1 MPDIKHY
8 FRSGK
13 MNKDLDE
20 RLVPNG
26 EYRDALN
33 IEMSTSDGDDVGT
46 VQNVR
51 GTTQVLGKVY
61 DSNKKTITSNWGTD
75 SFGLT
80 NAICVGTKLN
90 NENDRIYWFIK
101 ADEAD
106 CIAEYDDNTGVI
118 SPVLVDANNILGFET
133 NTYITGINVLDG
145 MLMWTD
151 GEKEPKKIDI
161 EIFKSGCSSNFTTHT
176 KYTGQKILPE
186 NLSAA
191 SSFTEQHTTV
201 AKKAPMGKPTL
212 TMSSSTRGGNGTGS
226 SSVNVSNAVN
236 TTFTDSEGVA
246 KAAGTSLPLTFSPL
260 PNWIVGDIIT
270 CTAIYEDLGQQ
281 ETFEIKLL
289 INAIS
294 ANNTFTCIIQSIPV
308 EIPYVPLQWEAILS
322 EEGVLFEK
330 KFVSFAYRWKY
341 YSGEYSTFSP
351 FSELAFLPDTFE
363 YLSTNGYN
371 DGMINNLRQLTIN
384 ITESRPVDVEEVDI
398 LYKETNNSNVYVVDT
413 LKYASD
419 GTFPT
424 DYKLESEII
433 SKTVETN
440 QMIRPWDNVPRKAL
454 AQEVTAN
461 RLIYANY
468 LQNYDIPDF
477 NKPDISMNISQT
489 AITTVKEPQ
498 LSIKSLR
505 TYQAGVVYID
515 QYNRQSP
522 VFTSSNASKQ
532 TSKDYAKTVNAVNVT
547 LNNQPPDW
555 ATHFK
560 YYVKETSNEY
570 YNLAMDRYYLAEDGN
585 VWLSFPSSERN
596 KVDEET
602 YLILK
607 KKHDSDD
614 FVTTK
619 SRYKILDISN
629 DAPDFLKLKERAIAT
644 GDVIARSSSIPQIG
658 SISFEFLGPDPVA
671 NPSFGEGFSSDAVI
685 QIVVGGVK
693 TDKYK
698 VLSGGPT
705 GDQDGNV
712 ANKKHIYK
720 ITLEEPI
727 KTGDTMVSGLSSGNA
742 FEITLFEEKFE
753 RKAEFYGRFFVKINR
768 DGNFD
773 TNIIASFPEENEEY
787 GISDART
794 IFENCPNT
802 GPGDSTSEASWF
814 DTRARHNKVSQANN
828 GHPKLGSHEMTVVF
842 AGGPK
847 SGEKNFGAS
856 HGVPNDFLGSLQ
868 QHGTLFR
875 FKGSQADALGEIYKV
890 TNCEVVYKYR
900 RNGRKK
906 LFSSKQRRYKI
917 TFEHHK
923 NGTPYEDPF
932 TFPSSGSASNY
943 ADEIQI
949 LQNVIT
955 TDVEVLTS
963 DNPAIWETEPK
974 ETVELDLYYETGLS
988 RPISEHGSTH
998 ALDFKNCYSFGNGV
1012 ESDRINDDYNAPR
1025 MGKGVKVSA
1034 VLDEPYKEERR
1045 KNGLIYSGIFN
1056 STSGVNKLNQFIQ
1069 GEAITK
1075 DLNPHYGG
1083 IQKLHARN
1091 TDLIVLCEDKC
1102 LKVLAN
1108 KDAIFEASG
1117 NPQLTATNR
1126 VLGQAVPFI
1135 GEYGISK
1142 NPESFASYAYRC
1154 YFTDK
1159 SRGVV
1164 IRLSRDGL
1172 TAISEHG
1179 MRDFFKDTLPG
1190 STLIL
1195 GSYDGSKGLYNLT
1208 LDGQT
1213 VAFDEKVKGFPSF
1226 KSFIPEGAISLNN
1239 KYYSFKNGEMFVH
1252 DNAVRNNFYGVQY
1265 ESSVTFLI
1273 NEMPETIKGF
1283 KTLNYGGSPSRVYTN
1298 NYGNSTSTNTKG
1310 WYCDYINTD
1319 TQQGFIKE
1327 FKKKEGRFY
1336 NHIKGEA
1343 TTLENLDSK
1352 EFNVQGIGQLTTI
1365 SGDTALSDRTVTV
1378 SLTGIANSTNPGST
1392 FDVEVGSEIH
1402 STNSSVAVLI
1412 TPDTGS
1418 TLTAGDLSV
1427 AGSATGAYVD
1437 SVSFAQSGLNVIA
1450 TINFTDGV
1458 NMPSSNLNISL
1469 AVTGDGVLNKYKL
1482 QNLVLVDQSDGNIA
1496 TVITYNGSG
1505 NNETANPSGNQ
1516 LGYKAEYGTQNTVA
1530 VVKFN
1535 LNNAYNFKTA
1545 PGFKITVEDNDPES
1559 YYVVTHQD
1567 KDSTGADITIGV
1579 APTTSSN
1586 AKSTAQASDSTLEL
1600 AAANVNIVA
1609 GMTLSAASH
1618 PSGWSVQSGTTVSS
1632 VNGVNIT
1639 LNQDISTSSAD
1650 TPANHEITF
1659 TGPTPTLEDVDQRWF
1674 SVQYKF
1680 PAQDTN
1686 KNEIVFNAESVLEN
1700 DPDQNKITGYNVVGG
1715 NNVGRFATTKQV
1727 KIFGAVGA
1735 DFRVKNF
1742 TTSTASTPAGSTT
1755 VLNLTAVNNDIRPG
1769 MVITGTGVSGTVTV
1783 VSINGTQITMSNNQ
1797 GINSTTLTFSQWWNG
1812 TTFVSSQTDLE
1823 IPSIGFYSVNIPFS
1837 ETSVS
1842 SRYYL
1847 LIEAI
1852 SPTALLP
1859 ITPSSSGDPVLQ
1871 GNVYNSSNVVQN
1883 PFYINQLSNVDLTL
1897 GMATTSDF
1905 TITSSSATKTYTALS
1920 YPVET
1925 SDFAEF
1931 NLTLTATATN
1941 NITKLRDPEVDDWS
1955 NFVSTTDDIDLFAN
1969 AFELDYQ
1976 TPIINIV
1983 NTSNPKTI
1991 SITGKMF
1998 VSKYGSDD
2006 LTSNL
2011 NINSFA
2017 SVSGGSSSGGSRL
2030 YTPTVTGAGGG
2041 IILGQHRATY
2051 NDGNGNSGT
2060 AAKNVLIGTASGTN
2074 LTSGS
2079 GVMYGN
2085 FYGNSYN
2092 EITLTISADSSSAF
2106 HQSTNLTITKTSIVG
2121 IAPSQDLHYSWTAQ
2135 LDEQIDSASDM
2146 TFNIHVAL
2154 ASEP

>member
-51 GTTQVLGKVY
+51 GTTKVVGKVY
-61 DSNKKTITSNWGTD
+61 DSNAKSITSDWSGD

-106 CIAEYDDNTGVI
+106 CIAEYNDLTGII
-118 SPVLVDANNILGFET
+118 SPVLVDANNIL
-133 NTYITGINVLDG
+133 NWQKDTYITGINVLDD
-145 MLMWTD
+145 MLLWTD
-151 GEKEPKKIDI
+151 DVTEPKKIDI
-161 EIFKSGCSSNFTTHT
+161 KIFKSGCSDNFTTHT
-176 KYTGQKILPE
+176 KYTGQKISAAD
-186 NLSAA
+186 LSAA
-191 SSFTEQHTTV
+191 SSFTEEHITV
-201 AKKAPMGKPTL
+201 ARQAPMGKPTL
-212 TMSSSTRGGNGTGS
+212 TMSSSTRGGIGTGT
-226 SSVNVSNAVN
+226 SSVIISSAVA
-236 TTFTDSEGVA
+236 TTFTDTEGIA
-246 KAAGTSLPLTFSPL
+246 KDAGTVLNLNFSPL
-260 PNWIVGDIIT
+260 PNWQNGDIIT
-270 CTAIYEDLGQQ
+270 CTSTYEDLGQQ

-289 INAIS
+289 INSIS
-294 ANNTFTCIIQSIPV
+294 ASNVFNCTIQSIPV
-308 EIPYVPLQWEAILS
+308 ELPYVPLTWEAILS

-371 DGMINNLRQLTIN
+371 DGMINNLRQLSIN
-384 ITESRPVDVEEVDI
+384 ITESRPIDVEEVEI
-398 LYKETNNSNVYVVDT
+398 LYKESNNNNVYVVDT

-424 DYKLESEII
+424 EYKLESEII

-440 QMIRPWDNVPRKAL
+440 QMIRPWDNVPRKAK

-461 RLIYANY
+461 RLIFANY

-477 NKPDISMNISQT
+477 NLPNISMSISQA

-505 TYQAGVVYID
+505 TYQTGVVYID
-515 QYNRQSP
+515 KYNRQSP
-522 VFTSSNASKQ
+522 VFTSSQASKQ
-532 TSKDYAKTVNAVNVT
+532 TSKDYAKTVNSINVT

-607 KKHDSDD
+607 KKHDNNE
-614 FVTTK
+614 FVATK

-644 GDVIARSSSIPQIG
+644 GDVEARSSSIPQIG
-658 SISFEFLGPDPVA
+658 SISFEFRGPDPVA

-685 QIVVGGVK
+685 QIVVGGVA

-698 VLSGGPT
+698 VVSGGPT
-705 GDQDGNV
+705 GDKDTTGSNDQ
-712 ANKKHIYK
+712 KEHIYK

-727 KTGDTMVSGLSSGNA
+727 KTGDTMVSSLSSGDA
-742 FEITLFEEKFE
+742 FEIVLFEEKFE
-753 RKAEFYGRFFVKINR
+753 RKAEFYGRFFVKVNR
-768 DGNFD
+768 DSNFD
-773 TNIIASFPEENEEY
+773 TNIISSFPEENEQF

-794 IFENCPNT
+794 IFQNCPNT
-802 GPGDSTSEASWF
+802 GPGSSASEASWF
-814 DTRARHNKVSQANN
+814 DTEAKHNKVSQANN
-828 GHPKLGSHEMTVVF
+828 GHPKLGSHNMTVVF

-847 SGEKNFGAS
+847 SGEKNFGPS

-868 QHGTLFR
+868 QHDTLFR
-875 FKGSQADALGEIYKV
+875 FKGSQAGALGEIYKV

-900 RNGRKK
+900 RNGRKR

-923 NGTPYEDPF
+923 NGTPYEDAF

-974 ETVELDLYYETGLS
+974 ESVELDLYYETGLS
-988 RPISEHGSTH
+988 RPISQHGQAH
-998 ALDFKNCYSFGNGV
+998 ILDFKNCYSFGNGV

-1034 VLDEPYKEERR
+1034 VLDEPYKEEKR

-1075 DLNPHYGG
+1075 DLNPHYGS

-1108 KDAIFEASG
+1108 KDALFEASG

-1126 VLGQAVPFI
+1126 VLGQSIPFI
-1135 GEYGISK
+1135 GEYGISL

-1179 MRDFFKDTLPG
+1179 MRDYFKDTLPA

-1208 LDGQT
+1208 LNNQT

-1226 KSFIPEGAISLNN
+1226 KSFVPEGALSLNN
-1239 KYYSFKNGEMFVH
+1239 KYYSIKNGELFVH
-1252 DNAVRNNFYGVQY
+1252 TNELRNNFYGVQY
-1265 ESSVTFLI
+1265 ESDVTFLI

-1283 KTLNYGGSPSRVYTN
+1283 KTLNYGGSASKVYTN
-1298 NYGNSTSTNTKG
+1298 NYSNSTSTSTKG
-1310 WYCDYINTD
+1310 WYCDYIHTD

-1327 FKKKEGRFY
+1327 FKRKEGRFY

-1343 TTLENLDSK
+1343 TTLANLDSK
-1352 EFNVQGIGQLTTI
+1352 EFNVQGIGQLTAI
-1365 SGDTALSDRTVTV
+1365 SGDTALSDKTVTV
-1378 SLTGIANSTNPGST
+1378 SLTGIANTTNPGST
-1392 FDVEVGSEIH
+1392 FDVEVGTEIH
-1402 STNSSVAVLI
+1402 STNSSVTVLI
-1412 TPDTGS
+1412 TPNTGS
-1418 TLTAGDLSV
+1418 TLAASDLSV

-1437 SVSFAQSGLNVIA
+1437 SVSFVQSGLNVIA

-1458 NMPSSNLNISL
+1458 NMPSSNLSIAL

-1482 QNLVLVDQSDGNIA
+1482 ENLVIVDQSDGNITQ
-1496 TVITYNGSG
+1496 TVSYTGSG
-1505 NNETANPSGNQ
+1505 NNETANPVGNQ
-1516 LGYKAEYGTQNTVA
+1516 LGYQANYSTKNTVA
-1530 VVKFN
+1530 TVT
-1535 LNNAYNFKTA
+1535 LDLATGYNFNEE
-1545 PGFKITVEDNDPES
+1545 PSFKITIEDDDPES
-1559 YYVVTHQD
+1559 YYVITYQD
-1567 KDSTGADITIGV
+1567 KDVSNNNITIGV
-1579 APTTSSN
+1579 GG
-1586 AKSTAQASDSTLEL
+1586 KIL
-1600 AAANVNIVA
+1600 A
-1609 GMTLSAASH
+1609 
-1618 PSGWSVQSGTTVSS
+1618 
-1632 VNGVNIT
+1632 
-1639 LNQDISTSSAD
+1639 
-1650 TPANHEITF
+1650 
-1659 TGPTPTLEDVDQRWF
+1659 DVDKRVY
-1674 SVQYKF
+1674 SIDYKF

-1686 KNEIVFNAESVLEN
+1686 KNEIIFHSKSVLEN
-1700 DPDQNKITGYNVVGG
+1700 DADVNKISAYDLIGG
-1715 NNVGRFATTKQV
+1715 NTVGRFAETKELKV
-1727 KIFGAVGA
+1727 FGAVGA

-1742 TTSTASTPAGSTT
+1742 TTSTASTSGSSTT
-1755 VLNLTAVNNDIRPG
+1755 LTLTAVNNDIKTG
-1769 MVITGTGVSGTVTV
+1769 MLVTGTGISGTVTV
-1783 VSINGTQITMSNNQ
+1783 AGISGTSITLNTAQTIS
-1797 GINSTTLTFSQWWNG
+1797 STTVTFSEWWNG
-1812 TTFVSSQTDLE
+1812 TTFVGSETDLE
-1823 IPSIGFYSVNIPFS
+1823 IPAAGFSLISIPFF

-1842 SRYYL
+1842 KRYYIS
-1847 LIEAI
+1847 IEAI
-1852 SPTALLP
+1852 SPTTLLNP
-1859 ITPSSSGDPVLQ
+1859 LQ
-1871 GNVYNSSNVVQN
+1871 GNVYNTATPPVVQN

-1897 GMATTSDF
+1897 GMATTGDF

-1920 YPVET
+1920 YPVE
-1925 SDFAEF
+1925 SSEF
-1931 NLTLTATATN
+1931 SEFSLNLTATATG
-1941 NITKLRDPEVDDWS
+1941 NITKTKDPEIEDWS
-1955 NFVSTTDDIDLFAN
+1955 NYVSTSSEDIDIFSN
-1969 AFELDYQ
+1969 GFELDYQ
-1976 TPIINIV
+1976 TPIITIN
-1983 NTSNPKTI
+1983 NSASPKTI
-1991 SITGKMF
+1991 SIVGKMF

-2011 NINSFA
+2011 AINNFA
-2017 SVSGGSSSGGSRL
+2017 SVTGGSSSGGARI

-2041 IILGQHRATY
+2041 LILGAHRASY

-2060 AAKNVLIGTASGTN
+2060 NSKSVLIGTLSLTN
-2074 LTSGS
+2074 LTSGT
-2079 GVMYGN
+2079 GVLYGN
-2085 FYGNSYN
+2085 FYGNN
-2092 EITLTISADSSSAF
+2092 LQQIALTISATSSSAF
-2106 HQSTNLTITKTSIVG
+2106 HQTQSLTISPTSLIGV
-2121 IAPSQDLHYSWTAQ
+2121 APAQDLHYSWTAK
-2135 LDEQIDSASDM
+2135 LDEVIDASSDM
-2146 TFNIHVAL
+2146 TFNIAVSL
-2154 ASEP
+2154 ANEP

>member
-51 GTTQVLGKVY
+51 GTTQILGKVY
-61 DSNKKTITSNWGTD
+61 DSNKKVITSNWGTD

-106 CIAEYDDNTGVI
+106 CIAEYSDLTGVI
-118 SPVLVDANNILGFET
+118 SPVLVDTNNILDFKAS
-133 NTYITGINVLDG
+133 TYITGINILDG
-145 MLMWTD
+145 MLIWTD

-161 EIFKSGCSSNFTTHT
+161 DIFKSGCSANFTTHT
-176 KYTGQKILPE
+176 KYTGQKILPAD
-186 NLSAA
+186 LSAA
-191 SSFTEQHTTV
+191 SNFTEQHITV

-212 TMSSSTRGGNGTGS
+212 VMSSSTRGGLGTGTS
-226 SSVNVSNAVN
+226 TVVISNAVN
-236 TTFTDSEGVA
+236 TTFTDTEGVA

-260 PNWIVGDIIT
+260 PNWLVGDIIT
-270 CTAIYEDLGQQ
+270 CTAVYEDLGQQ
-281 ETFEIKLL
+281 ETYEIKLL
-289 INAIS
+289 INSIS
-294 ANNTFTCIIQSIPV
+294 ASNVFTCIIQSIPV

-351 FSELAFLPDTFE
+351 FSELAFLPNTFE

-371 DGMINNLRQLTIN
+371 NGMINNLRQLSIN
-384 ITESRPVDVEEVDI
+384 ITESRPVDVEEVEI
-398 LYKETNNSNVYVVDT
+398 LYKESNNNNVYVVDT

-424 DYKLESEII
+424 EYKLESEII

-440 QMIRPWDNVPRKAL
+440 QMIRPWDNVPRKAT

-477 NKPDISMNISQT
+477 NKPNISMSISQA

-532 TSKDYAKTVNAVNVT
+532 TSKDYAKTVNAINVT

-560 YYVKETSNEY
+560 YYVKETANQY

-629 DAPDFLKLKERAIAT
+629 DAPDFLKLKETAIAT
-644 GDVIARSSSIPQIG
+644 GDVLARSSSIPQIG
-658 SISFEFLGPDPVA
+658 SISFEFTGPDPVV
-671 NPSFGEGFSSDAVI
+671 NPSFGEGFSSDSVI
-685 QIVVGGVK
+685 QIAVGGVK

-705 GDQDGNV
+705 GDIDTS
-712 ANKKHIYK
+712 AATNKKHIYK

-727 KTGDTMVSGLSSGNA
+727 KTGDTMVSSLSSGDA

-753 RKAEFYGRFFVKINR
+753 RKAEFYGRFFVKVNR
-768 DGNFD
+768 DSNFD
-773 TNIIASFPEENEEY
+773 TNVIASFPEENEEF
-787 GISDART
+787 GISNART

-814 DTRARHNKVSQANN
+814 DTRARDNKVSQANN
-828 GHPKLGSHEMTVVF
+828 GHPVLGSNNMTVVF

-847 SGEKNFGAS
+847 SGERNFGAS

-875 FKGSQADALGEIYKV
+875 FKGSQSDALGEIYKV

-949 LQNVIT
+949 LQNVVS

-974 ETVELDLYYETGLS
+974 ESVELDLYYETGLS
-988 RPISEHGSTH
+988 RPISEHGTTH

-1034 VLDEPYKEERR
+1034 VLDEPYKQERR

-1083 IQKLHARN
+1083 IQKLYARD

-1213 VAFDEKVKGFPSF
+1213 VAFDEKAKGFPSF
-1226 KSFIPEGAISLNN
+1226 KSFIPEGAVSLNN
-1239 KYYSFKNGEMFVH
+1239 KYYSFKDGEMFVH
-1252 DNAVRNNFYGVQY
+1252 DNIIRNNFYGVQY

-1343 TTLENLDSK
+1343 TTLENLDSR
-1352 EFNVQGIGQLTTI
+1352 EFNVQGIGQLTAI
-1365 SGDTALSDRTVTV
+1365 SGDTALSDKTVTV
-1378 SLTGIANSTNPGST
+1378 SLTGITNTTNPGST
-1392 FDVEVGSEIH
+1392 FDVEVGTEIH
-1402 STNSSVAVLI
+1402 STNSSVEVLI

-1437 SVSFAQSGLNVIA
+1437 SVSFAQSGLNVVA

-1458 NMPSSNLNISL
+1458 NMPSSNLSIAL

-1482 QNLVLVDQSDGNIA
+1482 ENLVIVDQSDSNITQ
-1496 TVITYNGSG
+1496 TVSYASSGS
-1505 NNETANPSGNQ
+1505 NQTANPSGNQ
-1516 LGYKAEYGTQNTVA
+1516 LGYQANYGTQNTVA
-1530 VVKFN
+1530 TVTLD
-1535 LNNAYNFKTA
+1535 LNNAYNFNEE
-1545 PGFKITVEDNDPES
+1545 PSFKITVEDEDPES
-1559 YYVVTHQD
+1559 YYVITHQD
-1567 KDSTGADITIGV
+1567 KDVSNNNITIGV
-1579 APTTSSN
+1579 NS
-1586 AKSTAQASDSTLEL
+1586 KTL
-1600 AAANVNIVA
+1600 A
-1609 GMTLSAASH
+1609 
-1618 PSGWSVQSGTTVSS
+1618 
-1632 VNGVNIT
+1632 
-1639 LNQDISTSSAD
+1639 
-1650 TPANHEITF
+1650 
-1659 TGPTPTLEDVDQRWF
+1659 DVDQRVY
-1674 SVQYKF
+1674 SIAYKF
-1680 PAQDTN
+1680 PAKDTN
-1686 KNEIVFNAESVLEN
+1686 RNEIIFNSKSVLEN
-1700 DPDQNKITGYNVVGG
+1700 AADQNKITGYNVVGG
-1715 NNVGRFATTKQV
+1715 NTVGRFTETKEV
-1727 KIFGAVGA
+1727 KVFGAVGA
-1735 DFRVKNF
+1735 DFRFKNS
-1742 TTSTASTPAGSTT
+1742 TVGAGGTSGSSTT
-1755 VLNLTAVNNDIRPG
+1755 FTLAAANNDIKTG
-1769 MVITGTGVSGTVTV
+1769 MLITGTGISGTATV
-1783 VSINGTQITMSNNQ
+1783 VSVSGVSVTMSSSQ
-1797 GINSTTLTFSQWWNG
+1797 TISSSTTLTFTQWWNG
-1812 TTFVSSQTDLE
+1812 TTFVGSETDLE
-1823 IPSIGFYSVNIPFS
+1823 IPSGGVYTVNIPFF
-1837 ETSVS
+1837 ETSVIN
-1842 SRYYL
+1842 RYYI

-1883 PFYINQLSNVDLTL
+1883 PFYINQFSNVNLTL

-1925 SDFAEF
+1925 SSFAEF
-1931 NLTLTATATN
+1931 DLTLTATATG
-1941 NITKLRDPEVDDWS
+1941 NITKLRDPEIDDWS
-1955 NFVSTTDDIDLFAN
+1955 NYVSTTDDIDLFSN
-1969 AFELDYQ
+1969 DFELDYQ
-1976 TPIINIV
+1976 TPIITIN
-1983 NTSNPKTI
+1983 NSPSPKTI
-1991 SITGKMF
+1991 SIVGKMF
-1998 VSKYGSDD
+1998 VSKYGSEN

-2011 NINSFA
+2011 AINNFT
-2017 SVSGGSSSGGSRL
+2017 SVAGGSSGGGSRL

-2041 IILGQHRATY
+2041 LILGQHRATY

-2074 LTSGS
+2074 LTSGT

-2106 HQSTNLTITKTSIVG
+2106 HQSTNLTITKTSLVG
-2121 IAPSQDLHYSWTAQ
+2121 VAPSQDLHYSWTAQ
-2135 LDEQIDSASDM
+2135 LDEEIDSASDM
-2146 TFNIHVAL
+2146 TFNIAVSL
-2154 ASEP
+2154 AQEP

>member
-51 GTTQVLGKVY
+51 GTTKIIGKVY
-61 DSNKKTITSNWGTD
+61 DSNAESITSDWSSD

-80 NAICVGTKLN
+80 NAVCVGTKLN

-106 CIAEYDDNTGVI
+106 CIAEYNDLTGII
-118 SPVLVDANNILGFET
+118 SPVLVDANNIL
-133 NTYITGINVLDG
+133 NWQKDTYITGINVLDD
-145 MLMWTD
+145 MLLWTD
-151 GEKEPKKIDI
+151 DVTEPKKIDI
-161 EIFKSGCSSNFTTHT
+161 KIFKSGCSDNFTTHT
-176 KYTGQKILPE
+176 KYTGQKIPAAD
-186 NLSAA
+186 LSSS
-191 SSFTEQHTTV
+191 SSFTEEHITV
-201 AKKAPMGKPTL
+201 ARQAPMGKPTL
-212 TMSSSTRGGNGTGS
+212 TMSSSTRGGVGTGT
-226 SSVNVSNAVN
+226 SSVIISNAIA
-236 TTFTDSEGVA
+236 TTFTDTEGIA
-246 KAAGTSLPLTFSPL
+246 KDAGTVLNLNFSPL
-260 PNWIVGDIIT
+260 PNWQSGDIIT
-270 CTAIYEDLGQQ
+270 CTSIYEDLGQQ
-281 ETFEIKLL
+281 ENFEIKLL
-289 INAIS
+289 INSIS
-294 ANNTFTCIIQSIPV
+294 ASNVFNCTIQSIPV
-308 EIPYVPLQWEAILS
+308 ELPYVPLTWEAILS

-371 DGMINNLRQLTIN
+371 DGMINNLRQLSIN
-384 ITESRPVDVEEVDI
+384 ITESRPIDVEEVEI
-398 LYKETNNSNVYVVDT
+398 LYKESNNNNVYVVDT

-424 DYKLESEII
+424 EYKLESEII

-440 QMIRPWDNVPRKAL
+440 QMIRPWDNVPRRAK

-461 RLIYANY
+461 RLIFANY
-468 LQNYDIPDF
+468 LQNYNIPDF
-477 NKPDISMNISQT
+477 NLPDISMSISQA
-489 AITTVKEPQ
+489 AITTIKEPQ

-515 QYNRQSP
+515 KYNRQSP
-522 VFTSSNASKQ
+522 VFTSSQASKQ
-532 TSKDYAKTVNAVNVT
+532 TSKDYAKTVNSINVT

-607 KKHDSDD
+607 KKHDDD
-614 FVTTK
+614 EFVATK

-658 SISFEFLGPDPVA
+658 SISFEFLGPNPVS
-671 NPSFGEGFSSDAVI
+671 NPSFGEGFSSDAVV
-685 QIVVGGVK
+685 QIAVGGVK

-712 ANKKHIYK
+712 DNFKHIYK

-727 KTGDTMVSGLSSGNA
+727 KTGDTMVSSLSSGDA

-768 DGNFD
+768 DSNFD
-773 TNIIASFPEENEEY
+773 TNIISSFPEENEQF

-794 IFENCPNT
+794 IFQNCPNT

-814 DTRARHNKVSQANN
+814 DTRAKHNKVSQANN
-828 GHPKLGSHEMTVVF
+828 GHPKLGSHNMTVVF

-847 SGEKNFGAS
+847 SGTKNFGPS

-875 FKGSQADALGEIYKV
+875 FKGSSTNALGEIYKV
-890 TNCEVVYKYR
+890 TNCDVDYKYR
-900 RNGRKK
+900 RNGRKR
-906 LFSSKQRRYKI
+906 LFSSKQRRYNI

-923 NGTPYEDPF
+923 NGTPYEDSF

-974 ETVELDLYYETGLS
+974 EAIELDIYYETGLS
-988 RPISEHGSTH
+988 RPISQHGSAH
-998 ALDFKNCYSFGNGV
+998 VLDFKNCYSFGNGV

-1034 VLDEPYKEERR
+1034 VLDEPYKEEKR

-1075 DLNPHYGG
+1075 DLNPHYGS

-1108 KDAIFEASG
+1108 KDALFEASG

-1126 VLGQAVPFI
+1126 VLGQSIPFI
-1135 GEYGISK
+1135 GEYGISL

-1179 MRDFFKDTLPG
+1179 MRDYFKDTLPG

-1208 LDGQT
+1208 LNNQT
-1213 VAFDEKVKGFPSF
+1213 VAFDEKVRGFPSF
-1226 KSFIPEGAISLNN
+1226 KSFVPEGALSLNN
-1239 KYYSFKNGEMFVH
+1239 KYYSIKNGELFVH
-1252 DNAVRNNFYGVQY
+1252 TNELRNNFYGVQY
-1265 ESSVTFLI
+1265 ESDVTFLI

-1283 KTLNYGGSPSRVYTN
+1283 KTLNYGGSASKVYTN
-1298 NYGNSTSTNTKG
+1298 NYSNSTSTSTKG
-1310 WYCDYINTD
+1310 WYCDYIHTD

-1327 FKKKEGRFY
+1327 FKRKEGRFY

-1343 TTLENLDSK
+1343 TTLANLDSK
-1352 EFNVQGIGQLTTI
+1352 EFNVQGIGQLTAI
-1365 SGDTALSDRTVTV
+1365 SGDTALSDKTVAV
-1378 SLTGIANSTNPGST
+1378 SLTGIANTTNPGST
-1392 FDVEVGSEIH
+1392 FDVEVGTEIH
-1402 STNSSVAVLI
+1402 STNSSVTILI
-1412 TPDTGS
+1412 TPNTGS
-1418 TLTAGDLSV
+1418 TLSSSDLSV

-1437 SVSFAQSGLNVIA
+1437 SVSFVQSGLNVIA
-1450 TINFTDGV
+1450 TVNFTDGV
-1458 NMPSSNLNISL
+1458 NMPASNLSIAI

-1482 QNLVLVDQSDGNIA
+1482 ENLFIVDQSDSNITQ
-1496 TVITYNGSG
+1496 TVSYAGSG

-1516 LGYKAEYGTQNTVA
+1516 LGYQANYSTKITVA
-1530 VVKFN
+1530 TVT
-1535 LNNAYNFKTA
+1535 LDLATGYNFNEQ
-1545 PGFKITVEDNDPES
+1545 PSFKITVEDDDPES
-1559 YYVVTHQD
+1559 YYAITYQD
-1567 KDSTGADITIGV
+1567 KDVSNNNITIGV
-1579 APTTSSN
+1579 GG
-1586 AKSTAQASDSTLEL
+1586 KIL
-1600 AAANVNIVA
+1600 A
-1609 GMTLSAASH
+1609 
-1618 PSGWSVQSGTTVSS
+1618 
-1632 VNGVNIT
+1632 
-1639 LNQDISTSSAD
+1639 
-1650 TPANHEITF
+1650 
-1659 TGPTPTLEDVDQRWF
+1659 DVDKR
-1674 SVQYKF
+1674 VYTIDYKF

-1686 KNEIVFNAESVLEN
+1686 KNEIIFHSKSVLEN
-1700 DPDQNKITGYNVVGG
+1700 DPDVNKINGYNLIGG
-1715 NNVGRFATTKQV
+1715 NTVGRFAETKELR
-1727 KIFGAVGA
+1727 IYGAIGA

-1742 TTSTASTPAGSTT
+1742 TTSTASTSGSSTT
-1755 VLNLTAVNNDIRPG
+1755 LTLTAVNNDIKIG
-1769 MVITGTGVSGTVTV
+1769 MLVTGTGISGTVTV
-1783 VSINGTQITMSNNQ
+1783 AGISGTSITLNTAQTIS
-1797 GINSTTLTFSQWWNG
+1797 STSITFSEWWNG
-1812 TTFVSSQTDLE
+1812 TTFVGSETDLE
-1823 IPSIGFYSVNIPFS
+1823 IPAAGFSLISIPFF

-1842 SRYYL
+1842 KRYYI

-1852 SPTALLP
+1852 NPTTLLSP
-1859 ITPSSSGDPVLQ
+1859 LQ
-1871 GNVYNSSNVVQN
+1871 GNVYSTATPPVVEN

-1897 GMATTSDF
+1897 GMATTGDF
-1905 TITSSSATKTYTALS
+1905 TITSSDITKTYTALS
-1920 YPVET
+1920 YPVE
-1925 SDFAEF
+1925 SSEF
-1931 NLTLTATATN
+1931 SEFSLNLTATATGD
-1941 NITKLRDPEVDDWS
+1941 ITKTKDPEIEDWS
-1955 NFVSTTDDIDLFAN
+1955 NYVSTSSEDIDIFSN
-1969 AFELDYQ
+1969 GFELDYQ
-1976 TPIINIV
+1976 TPIVTIN
-1983 NTSNPKTI
+1983 NSTNPKTI
-1991 SITGKMF
+1991 SIASNMF
-1998 VSKYGSDD
+1998 ISKYGSDD
-2006 LTSNL
+2006 LTSKL
-2011 NINSFA
+2011 AINNFA
-2017 SVSGGSSSGGSRL
+2017 SVTGGSSSGGSRL

-2041 IILGQHRATY
+2041 LILGAHRASY

-2060 AAKNVLIGTASGTN
+2060 YSKSVLIGTLSLTNLVSGT
-2074 LTSGS
+2074 
-2079 GVMYGN
+2079 GVLYGN
-2085 FYGNSYN
+2085 FYGNSLQQ
-2092 EITLTISADSSSAF
+2092 ITLAISATSSSAF
-2106 HQSTNLTITKTSIVG
+2106 HQTQSLTITPTTIIG
-2121 IAPSQDLHYSWTAQ
+2121 QAPAQDLHYSWTAK
-2135 LDEQIDSASDM
+2135 LDEVIDASSDM
-2146 TFNIHVAL
+2146 TFNIAVSL
-2154 ASEP
+2154 ANEP

>member
-51 GTTQVLGKVY
+51 GTTKVVGKVY
-61 DSNKKTITSNWGTD
+61 DSNAKSITSDWSGD

-106 CIAEYDDNTGVI
+106 CIAEYNDLTGII
-118 SPVLVDANNILGFET
+118 SPVLVDANNIL
-133 NTYITGINVLDG
+133 NWQKDTYITGINVLDD
-145 MLMWTD
+145 MLLWTD
-151 GEKEPKKIDI
+151 DVTEPKKIDI
-161 EIFKSGCSSNFTTHT
+161 KIFKSGCSDNFTTHT
-176 KYTGQKILPE
+176 KYTGQKISAAD
-186 NLSAA
+186 LSAA
-191 SSFTEQHTTV
+191 SSFTEEHITV
-201 AKKAPMGKPTL
+201 ARQAPMGKPTL
-212 TMSSSTRGGNGTGS
+212 TMSSSTRGGIGTGT
-226 SSVNVSNAVN
+226 SSVIISNAVV
-236 TTFTDSEGVA
+236 TTFTDDQGVA
-246 KAAGTSLPLTFSPL
+246 KDAGTVLNLSFSPL
-260 PNWIVGDIIT
+260 PNWQPGDIIT
-270 CTAIYEDLGQQ
+270 CTSIYEDLGQQ
-281 ETFEIKLL
+281 ENFEIKLL
-289 INAIS
+289 INSIS
-294 ANNTFTCIIQSIPV
+294 ASNVFNCIIQSIPV
-308 EIPYVPLQWEAILS
+308 LLPYVPLTWEAILS

-371 DGMINNLRQLTIN
+371 DGMINNLRQLSIN
-384 ITESRPVDVEEVDI
+384 ITESRPIDVEEVDI
-398 LYKETNNSNVYVVDT
+398 LYKESNNNNIYVVDT

-424 DYKLESEII
+424 EYKLESEII

-440 QMIRPWDNVPRKAL
+440 QIIRPWDNVPRRAK

-461 RLIYANY
+461 RLIFANY
-468 LQNYDIPDF
+468 LQNYNIEDF
-477 NKPDISMNISQT
+477 NLPDISMSIGQAS
-489 AITTVKEPQ
+489 ITTVKEPQ

-515 QYNRQSP
+515 KYNRQSP
-522 VFTSSNASKQ
+522 VFTSSQASKQ
-532 TSKDYAKTVNAVNVT
+532 TSKDYAKTVNSISVT
-547 LNNQPPDW
+547 LGNQPPDW

-560 YYVKETSNEY
+560 YYIKETSNEY

-596 KVDEET
+596 KVNEET

-607 KKHDSDD
+607 KKHDADD
-614 FVTTK
+614 FVATQ
-619 SRYKILDISN
+619 SRYKIIDISN

-644 GDVIARSSSIPQIG
+644 GAVKARSSSIPQVG
-658 SISFEFLGPDPVA
+658 SISFEFLGPDPAA
-671 NPSFGEGFSSDAVI
+671 NPSFGEGFSSDGVV
-685 QIVVGGVK
+685 QITVSGAK
-693 TDKYK
+693 SDKYK

-705 GDQDGNV
+705 GDKDGSGNFE
-712 ANKKHIYK
+712 HIYRL
-720 ITLEEPI
+720 TLEEPI
-727 KTGDTMVSGLSSGNA
+727 KTGDTMVNNISSGDE

-768 DGNFD
+768 DSNFD
-773 TNIIASFPEENEEY
+773 TNIISSFPDENEQY

-794 IFENCPNT
+794 IFKNCPNT
-802 GPGDSTSEASWF
+802 GPGSSASEASWY
-814 DTRARHNKVSQANN
+814 DTRARNNKVSQANN
-828 GHPKLGSHEMTVVF
+828 GHPKLGSHNMTVVF

-847 SGEKNFGAS
+847 GGYRNFGPG
-856 HGVPNDFLGSLQ
+856 HGVPNDFLKVLSQ
-868 QHGTLFR
+868 TGTLFR
-875 FKGSQADALGEIYKV
+875 FKGSTANELGEIYKV
-890 TNCEVVYKYR
+890 TNCDIDYKYR

-906 LFSSKQRRYKI
+906 LFSSKQRRYNI
-917 TFEHHK
+917 TFEHHE
-923 NGTPYEDPF
+923 NGTPYEDVF
-932 TFPSSGSASNY
+932 TFSSTGDNNSSNFV
-943 ADEIQI
+943 DEIQI

-974 ETVELDLYYETGLS
+974 ESIELDIYYETGLS
-988 RPISEHGSTH
+988 RPISQHGSTH
-998 ALDFKNCYSFGNGV
+998 VLDFKNCYSFGNGV

-1034 VLDEPYKEERR
+1034 VLDEPYKEEKR

-1075 DLNPHYGG
+1075 DLNPHYGS

-1108 KDAIFEASG
+1108 KDALFEASG

-1126 VLGQAVPFI
+1126 VLGQSIPFI
-1135 GEYGISK
+1135 GEYGISL

-1179 MRDFFKDTLPG
+1179 MRDYFKDTLPA

-1208 LDGQT
+1208 LNNQT

-1226 KSFIPEGAISLNN
+1226 KSFVPEGALSLNN
-1239 KYYSFKNGEMFVH
+1239 KYYSIKNGELFVH
-1252 DNAVRNNFYGVQY
+1252 TNELRNNFYGVQY
-1265 ESSVTFLI
+1265 ESDVTFLI

-1283 KTLNYGGSPSRVYTN
+1283 KTLNYGGSASKVYTN
-1298 NYGNSTSTNTKG
+1298 NYSNSTSTSTKG
-1310 WYCDYINTD
+1310 WYCDYIHTD

-1327 FKKKEGRFY
+1327 FKRKEGRFY

-1343 TTLENLDSK
+1343 TTLANLDSK
-1352 EFNVQGIGQLTTI
+1352 EFNVQGIGQLTAI
-1365 SGDTALSDRTVTV
+1365 SGDTALSDKTVTV
-1378 SLTGIANSTNPGST
+1378 SLTGIANTTNPGST
-1392 FDVEVGSEIH
+1392 FDVEVGTEIH
-1402 STNSSVAVLI
+1402 STNTHVFITI

-1418 TLTAGDLSV
+1418 TLTASDLSV
-1427 AGSATGAYVD
+1427 SSTGTYV
-1437 SVSFAQSGLNVIA
+1437 SGVVFAQDGLNVKA
-1450 TINFTDGV
+1450 KVSFTDGV
-1458 NMPSSNLNISL
+1458 NMPSSNLAINL

-1482 QNLVLVDQSDGNIA
+1482 ENLVIVDQSDGNITQ
-1496 TVITYNGSG
+1496 TVSYAGSG

-1516 LGYKAEYGTQNTVA
+1516 LGYQANYATQNTVA
-1530 VVKFN
+1530 TVTID
-1535 LNNAYNFKTA
+1535 LATGYNFNEQ
-1545 PGFKITVEDNDPES
+1545 PSFKITVEDNDPES
-1559 YYVVTHQD
+1559 YYVITHQD
-1567 KDSTGADITIGV
+1567 KDVSNNNITIGV
-1579 APTTSSN
+1579 GG
-1586 AKSTAQASDSTLEL
+1586 KVL
-1600 AAANVNIVA
+1600 A
-1609 GMTLSAASH
+1609 
-1618 PSGWSVQSGTTVSS
+1618 
-1632 VNGVNIT
+1632 
-1639 LNQDISTSSAD
+1639 
-1650 TPANHEITF
+1650 
-1659 TGPTPTLEDVDQRWF
+1659 DVDKR
-1674 SVQYKF
+1674 VYTVAYKF

-1686 KNEIVFNAESVLEN
+1686 KNEIIFHSKSVLEN
-1700 DPDQNKITGYNVVGG
+1700 DADVNKISAYDLIGG
-1715 NNVGRFATTKQV
+1715 NTVGRFAQTKELR
-1727 KIFGAVGA
+1727 IYGAIGA
-1735 DFRVKNF
+1735 DFRVKNC
-1742 TTSTASTPAGSTT
+1742 TTSTASTSGSSTT
-1755 VLNLTAVNNDIRPG
+1755 LTLTAVNNDIKTG
-1769 MVITGTGVSGTVTV
+1769 MLVTGTGISGTVTV
-1783 VSINGTQITMSNNQ
+1783 SSISGTSITLNTAQTIS
-1797 GINSTTLTFSQWWNG
+1797 STTITFSEWWNG
-1812 TTFVSSQTDLE
+1812 TTFVGSQTDLE
-1823 IPSIGFYSVNIPFS
+1823 IPSAGFSLISIPFF

-1842 SRYYL
+1842 KRYYIF
-1847 LIEAI
+1847 IEAI

-1871 GNVYNSSNVVQN
+1871 GNVYNSSSVVQN
-1883 PFYINQLSNVDLTL
+1883 PFYISQLSNVDLTL
-1897 GMATTSDF
+1897 GMAAASDF
-1905 TITSSSATKTYTALS
+1905 TVTSSNSTKSYTAGS

-1925 SDFAEF
+1925 SNFASF
-1931 NLTLTATATN
+1931 DLSLTATATS
-1941 NITKLRDPEVDDWS
+1941 NITLTKNPEIDDWS
-1955 NFVSTTDDIDLFAN
+1955 GFVSTTSDISEFGDDIDLFSN
-1969 AFELDYQ
+1969 GFELDYQ
-1976 TPIINIV
+1976 TPIIAIN
-1983 NTSNPKTI
+1983 NSSSPKTI
-1991 SITGKMF
+1991 TITGKMF
-1998 VSKYGSDD
+1998 VSKYGTDD
-2006 LTSNL
+2006 LTSLLSL
-2011 NINSFA
+2011 NNFA
-2017 SVSGGSSSGGSRL
+2017 SVAGGSSSGGSRL
-2030 YTPTVTGAGGG
+2030 YTPTVTGAGVGL
-2041 IILGQHRATY
+2041 ILGAHRASY

-2060 AAKNVLIGTASGTN
+2060 AAKNVLIGTLSLTN
-2074 LTSGS
+2074 LTSGT

-2085 FYGNSYN
+2085 FYGNNLQQIALS
-2092 EITLTISADSSSAF
+2092 ISATSSSAF
-2106 HQSTNLTITKTSIVG
+2106 HQTQSLTISPTSLIGV
-2121 IAPSQDLHYSWTAQ
+2121 APSQDLHYSWTAK
-2135 LDEQIDSASDM
+2135 LDEVIDASSDM
-2146 TFNIHVAL
+2146 TFNIAVSL
-2154 ASEP
+2154 AYEP

>member
-51 GTTQVLGKVY
+51 GTTQILGKVY
-61 DSNKKTITSNWGTD
+61 DSNKKVITSNWGTD

-106 CIAEYDDNTGVI
+106 CIAEYDDASGVI
-118 SPVLVDANNILGFET
+118 SPVLVDTNDILGFET
-133 NTYITGINVLDG
+133 STYITGVNVLDG

-161 EIFKSGCSSNFTTHT
+161 DIFKSGCAANFTTHT
-176 KYTGQKILPE
+176 KYTGQKILPAD
-186 NLSAA
+186 LSAA
-191 SSFTEQHTTV
+191 SNFTEQHITV

-212 TMSSSTRGGNGTGS
+212 VMSSSTRGGLGTGTS
-226 SSVNVSNAVN
+226 NVVISNAVN
-236 TTFTDSEGVA
+236 TTFTDTEGIA
-246 KAAGTSLPLTFSPL
+246 KDAGTSLTLTFSPL
-260 PNWIVGDIIT
+260 PNWLVGDIIT
-270 CTAIYEDLGQQ
+270 CTSIYEDLGQQ

-289 INAIS
+289 INSIS
-294 ANNTFTCIIQSIPV
+294 ASNVFTCTIQSIPV
-308 EIPYVPLQWEAILS
+308 EIPYVQLTWEAILS

-330 KFVSFAYRWKY
+330 KFVRFAYRWKY

-371 DGMINNLRQLTIN
+371 DGMINNLRQLSIN
-384 ITESRPVDVEEVDI
+384 ITESRPIDVEEVDI
-398 LYKETNNSNVYVVDT
+398 LYKESNNNNVYVVDT

-424 DYKLESEII
+424 EYKLESEII

-440 QMIRPWDNVPRKAL
+440 QIIRPWDNVPRKAV

-477 NKPDISMNISQT
+477 NKPDISMNISQN

-515 QYNRQSP
+515 KYNRQSP
-522 VFTSSNASKQ
+522 VFTSANASKQ
-532 TSKDYAKTVNAVNVT
+532 ASKNYAKTVNSINVT

-614 FVTTK
+614 FVTTQ

-644 GDVIARSSSIPQIG
+644 GDVLARSSSIPQIG
-658 SISFEFLGPDPVA
+658 SISFEFTGPDPVV
-671 NPSFGEGFSSDAVI
+671 NPSFGEGFSSDAVV
-685 QIVVGGVK
+685 QIAVGGVK

-705 GDQDGNV
+705 GDKDTT
-712 ANKKHIYK
+712 AASNKQHIYK

-802 GPGDSTSEASWF
+802 GPGDSTSEASWY

-828 GHPKLGSHEMTVVF
+828 GHPTLGSHNMTLVF

-868 QHGTLFR
+868 QKGTLFR
-875 FKGSQADALGEIYKV
+875 FKGSSADALGEIYKV

-906 LFSSKQRRYKI
+906 LFSSKQRRYNI

-932 TFPSSGSASNY
+932 TFPTSGSPSNY
-943 ADEIQI
+943 VDEIQI
-949 LQNVIT
+949 LENVVS

-974 ETVELDLYYETGLS
+974 EAVELDLYYETGLS
-988 RPISEHGSTH
+988 RPISEHGASH

-1034 VLDEPYKEERR
+1034 VLDEPYKQERR

-1126 VLGQAVPFI
+1126 VLGQAIPFI

-1179 MRDFFKDTLPG
+1179 MRDFFKDTLPS

-1213 VAFDEKVKGFPSF
+1213 VSFDEKVRGFPSF
-1226 KSFIPEGAISLNN
+1226 KSFIPEGALSLNN
-1239 KYYSFKNGEMFVH
+1239 KYYSFKTGELFVH
-1252 DNAVRNNFYGVQY
+1252 DNVVRNNFYGVQH

-1283 KTLNYGGSPSRVYTN
+1283 KTLNYGGSASRVYTN

-1310 WYCDYINTD
+1310 WYCDYIHTD

-1327 FKKKEGRFY
+1327 FKRKEGRYY
-1336 NHIKGEA
+1336 NHIKGDA
-1343 TTLENLDSK
+1343 TTLANLDSK
-1352 EFNVQGIGQLTTI
+1352 EFNVQGIGQLTAI
-1365 SGDTALSDRTVTV
+1365 SGDTALSDKTVTV
-1378 SLTGIANSTNPGST
+1378 SLTGIANTTNPGST
-1392 FDVEVGSEIH
+1392 FDVEVGTEIH
-1402 STNSSVAVLI
+1402 STNSSVTVLI

-1437 SVSFAQSGLNVIA
+1437 SVIFAQSGLNVIA

-1482 QNLVLVDQSDGNIA
+1482 QNLVLVDQSDGNITQ
-1496 TVITYNGSG
+1496 TVSYAGSG

-1516 LGYKAEYGTQNTVA
+1516 LGYQANYGTQNTVA
-1530 VVKFN
+1530 TVTID
-1535 LNNAYNFKTA
+1535 LATGYNFNEQ
-1545 PGFKITVEDNDPES
+1545 PSFKINVEDNDPES
-1559 YYVVTHQD
+1559 YYVITHQD
-1567 KDSTGADITIGV
+1567 KDVSNNNITIGV
-1579 APTTSSN
+1579 GG
-1586 AKSTAQASDSTLEL
+1586 KVL
-1600 AAANVNIVA
+1600 A
-1609 GMTLSAASH
+1609 
-1618 PSGWSVQSGTTVSS
+1618 
-1632 VNGVNIT
+1632 
-1639 LNQDISTSSAD
+1639 
-1650 TPANHEITF
+1650 
-1659 TGPTPTLEDVDQRWF
+1659 DVDKR
-1674 SVQYKF
+1674 VYTVAYKF

-1686 KNEIVFNAESVLEN
+1686 KNEIIFNSKSVLEN
-1700 DPDQNKITGYNVVGG
+1700 AADVNKITGYSVVGG
-1715 NNVGRFATTKQV
+1715 NVVGRFAETKEIKV
-1727 KIFGAVGA
+1727 FGAVGA
-1735 DFRVKNF
+1735 DFRFKNF
-1742 TTSTASTPAGSTT
+1742 TSSTASTSGSSTT
-1755 VLNLTAVNNDIRPG
+1755 LTLTAVNNDIKVG
-1769 MVITGTGVSGTVTV
+1769 MLVTGTGISGTVTV
-1783 VSINGTQITMSNNQ
+1783 ASISGTSITLNTAQTIS
-1797 GINSTTLTFSQWWNG
+1797 STTITFSEWWNG
-1812 TTFVSSQTDLE
+1812 TTFVGSQTDLE
-1823 IPSIGFYSVNIPFS
+1823 IPAAGFSSISIPFF

-1842 SRYYL
+1842 KRYYI

-1852 SPTALLP
+1852 NPTTLLP
-1859 ITPSSSGDPVLQ
+1859 ITPSSTGDPVLQ

-1883 PFYINQLSNVDLTL
+1883 PFYINQLANVDLTL
-1897 GMATTSDF
+1897 GMATTGDF
-1905 TITSSSATKTYTALS
+1905 TVTSSNATKTYTALS

-1931 NLTLTATATN
+1931 SLSLTATATG
-1941 NITKLRDPEVDDWS
+1941 NITKTRDPEIDDWS
-1955 NFVSTTDDIDLFAN
+1955 NYVSTSTEDIDLFSN
-1969 AFELDYQ
+1969 DFELDYQ
-1976 TPIINIV
+1976 TPIISIN
-1983 NTSNPKTI
+1983 NSSSPKTI
-1991 SITGKMF
+1991 TITGKMF

-2006 LTSNL
+2006 LTSLLAL
-2011 NINSFA
+2011 NNFA
-2017 SVSGGSSSGGSRL
+2017 SVTGGSASGGSRL

-2041 IILGQHRATY
+2041 LILGQHRATY

-2074 LTSGS
+2074 LTGGS

-2085 FYGNSYN
+2085 FYGN
-2092 EITLTISADSSSAF
+2092 TLQQISLDISASSSSAF
-2106 HQSTNLTITKTSIVG
+2106 HQTQSLTISPTSLVG
-2121 IAPSQDLHYSWTAQ
+2121 VAPSQDLHYTWTAQ
-2135 LDEQIDSASDM
+2135 LDEVIDASSDM
-2146 TFNIHVAL
+2146 TFNIHVGL
-2154 ASEP
+2154 SNEP